1 MGNRKHSQVATTMLL
16 LLLLAA
22 ASISLGALLAPTALP
37 LPLHRLTPCVRMD
50 LAAGD
55 GDTEPNRLEQRSM
68 RKDPLE
74 RLSTPQA
81 VNERITS
88 DQPSVLFFGA
98 RWCASCRALQNRMR
112 RLAGSTAN
120 VFFVDHGESKE
131 AFEEHEI
138 SAVPTFAFFE
148 RGALTERWS
157 RVTHREWRALEEAIL
172 LRAAPRAGIHVN
184 RAQGC
189 SLQNPCITCP
199 MSHVRGTPA
208 TQAPLRRAT
217 ASPYPP
223 PCIMFTIAGS
233 DTQTHRP
240 HTGNIWN

>member
-1 MGNRKHSQVATTMLL
+1 MGTVQFAKHFQERTTMLL
-16 LLLLAA
+16 LLLLLSA
-22 ASISLGALLAPTALP
+22 ASISLGALLAPTVLP
-37 LPLHRLTPCVRMD
+37 QPLDRITPCPRMD

-55 GDTEPNRLEQRSM
+55 TDTEPTHLEQRSV

-98 RWCASCRALQNRMR
+98 RWCASCRALHNRMR

-120 VFFVDHGESKE
+120 VFFVDYDESKE

-148 RGALTERWS
+148 SGALTERWS
-157 RVTHREWRALEEAIL
+157 RVTHREWRALEEAIR
-172 LRAAPRAGIHVN
+172 LRATHVE
-184 RAQGC
+184 QGY
-189 SLQNPCITCP
+189 T
-199 MSHVRGTPA
+199 
-208 TQAPLRRAT
+208 
-217 ASPYPP
+217 
-223 PCIMFTIAGS
+223 
-233 DTQTHRP
+233 
-240 HTGNIWN
+240 